1 MASGTNTGQP
11 GRPYSGP
18 DQLGGNAPRSVSF
31 ETGQAGDP
39 DNTATAT
46 VRPNVGLT
54 ADSLQFRAQTPAG
67 YRPSSVLVPIMKN
80 PGGNGMSAS
89 QAALRFPDGTSMG
102 NANGISADQLESAA
116 LLKMS
121 GLNSQ

>member
-1 MASGTNTGQP
+1 MTASGQP

-18 DQLGGNAPRSVSF
+18 DQLGGNAPRTQ
-31 ETGQAGDP
+31 EMQLGANGD
-39 DNTATAT
+39 ATSAARAT
-46 VRPNVGLT
+46 VRPNAGLT

-67 YRPSSVLVPIMKN
+67 YRPSSVLTPIMKN

-102 NANGISADQLESAA
+102 NVNGISADQLEAAA

>member
-1 MASGTNTGQP
+1 MTAYNSP
-11 GRPYSGP
+11 GRAYSGP
-18 DQLGGNAPRSVSF
+18 DQLGGNASRSDSF
-31 ETGQAGDP
+31 ATGTQGDDP
-39 DNTATAT
+39 GNTATAT

-67 YRPSSVLVPIMKN
+67 YRPSSVLTPIMKN
-80 PGGNGMSAS
+80 PGGNGMSAG

-102 NANGISADQLESAA
+102 NANGISADQLETSA

-121 GLNSQ
+121 GLNSE